1 MTPDN
6 PPPEQIIIQPQQ
18 QIQGQVQL
26 VQVAQQPQIVYIDLK
41 YRPENNLRYWSY
53 AVIGIGIVIYVSA
66 VFSSGALNGDDSGLG
81 MIIGNSVC
89 CLSFSIAFF
98 LDAAFYKGKSD
109 WQTSTGQSNTGS
121 MVGLVFDIIFGII
134 ALLWA
139 IFILTVIQ
147 QV

>member
-1 MTPDN
+1 MTADN
-6 PPPEQIIIQPQQ
+6 SPPEQIIIQPQQ

-26 VQVAQQPQIVYIDLK
+26 VQVAQQPQVVYIDLK
-41 YRPENNLRYWSY
+41 YNPENNFRYWSY
-53 AVIGIGIVIYVSA
+53 VAIGIGLVIYLGSVFTGGRLIGDPGVFVS
-66 VFSSGALNGDDSGLG
+66 
-81 MIIGNSVC
+81 NSIC

-139 IFILTVIQ
+139 IFILMFVEYI
-147 QV
+147 

>member
-6 PPPEQIIIQPQQ
+6 SPPEQIIIQPQQ
-18 QIQGQVQL
+18 QIQGQVQF
-26 VQVAQQPQIVYIDLK
+26 VQVAQQPQVVYIDLK

-66 VFSSGALNGDDSGLG
+66 VFSSGALNGDGSGLG
-81 MIIGNSVC
+81 MMIGNSVC

>member
-6 PPPEQIIIQPQQ
+6 SPPEQIIIQPQQ
-18 QIQGQVQL
+18 QIQGQVQF
-26 VQVAQQPQIVYIDLK
+26 VQVAQQPQVVYIDLK

-147 QV
+147 QI

>member
-1 MTPDN
+1 MLSVFTSG
-6 PPPEQIIIQPQQ
+6 EIIGEP
-18 QIQGQVQL
+18 G
-26 VQVAQQPQIVYIDLK
+26 
-41 YRPENNLRYWSY
+41 N
-53 AVIGIGIVIYVSA
+53 
-66 VFSSGALNGDDSGLG
+66 GLG

-139 IFILTVIQ
+139 IFILMIIEQ
-147 QV
+147 I

>member
-139 IFILTVIQ
+139 IFILMIIEQ
-147 QV
+147 I

>member
-6 PPPEQIIIQPQQ
+6 SPPEPIIIQPQQ

-26 VQVAQQPQIVYIDLK
+26 VQVAQQPQVVYIDLK

-53 AVIGIGIVIYVSA
+53 GVIGIGIVIYMST
-66 VFSSGALNGDDSGLG
+66 VFSSGALNGDGSGLG
-81 MIIGNSVC
+81 VIIGNSVC

-139 IFILTVIQ
+139 IFILMIME
-147 QV
+147 

>member
-53 AVIGIGIVIYVSA
+53 AVIGIGIVIYVSS

>member
-18 QIQGQVQL
+18 QLQGQVQL

>member
-6 PPPEQIIIQPQQ
+6 SPPEQIIIQPQQ
-18 QIQGQVQL
+18 QIQGQVQF
-26 VQVAQQPQIVYIDLK
+26 VQVDQQPQVVYIDLK

-53 AVIGIGIVIYVSA
+53 AVIGIGIVIYMST
-66 VFSSGALNGDDSGLG
+66 VFSSGVLNGNGSGDG
-81 MIIGNSVC
+81 VGIGNSIC

-121 MVGLVFDIIFGII
+121 KVGLVFDIIFGII

-139 IFILTVIQ
+139 IFILMVIGQ
-147 QV
+147 I

>member
-6 PPPEQIIIQPQQ
+6 SPPEPIIIQPQQ

-26 VQVAQQPQIVYIDLK
+26 VQVAQQPQVVYIDLK

-53 AVIGIGIVIYVSA
+53 GVIGIGIVIYMST
-66 VFSSGALNGDDSGLG
+66 VFSSGALNGDGSGLG
-81 MIIGNSVC
+81 VIIGNSVC

-109 WQTSTGQSNTGS
+109 WLSSTGHSNTGS

-139 IFILTVIQ
+139 IFILMIME
-147 QV
+147 

>member
-18 QIQGQVQL
+18 QLQGQVQL

-66 VFSSGALNGDDSGLG
+66 VFSSGALNGDGSGLG
-81 MIIGNSVC
+81 MMIGNSVC